1 VIVLLLILH
10 GLVGVALLGAVTH
23 QAVAVSFRPPAPAT
37 GFAGRYVRVLPKAF
51 PAAVIVLFV
60 ANTVLGGVIYPTY
73 RVDVRIPLEEMQ
85 LAWAVGVFEIKEH
98 FGGIGLAMLPLYAW
112 CWQDRDVE
120 THADR
125 HARGVVTWLLAFI
138 VWFTFVSGHVINN
151 LRGLGT

>member
-10 GLVGVALLGAVTH
+10 GLVGVALLGAITH
-23 QAVAVSFRPPAPAT
+23 QAVAASIRQPAPAT
-37 GFAGRYVRVLPKAF
+37 SFARRYVRVLPKAF

-73 RVDVRIPLEEMQ
+73 RVDVRVPLEEMQ

-112 CWQDRDVE
+112 CWLDRGAAP
-120 THADR
+120 ADR
-125 HARGVVTWLLAFI
+125 HARAVVTWLLAFV

-151 LRGLGT
+151 VRGLGT